1 MKPILFIDRD
11 GTIVSETNDGFVDQI
26 EKLIFLPDVLYY
38 LRKNREN

>member
-26 EKLIFLPDVLYY
+26 EKLIFLQMYCII
-38 LRKNREN
+38 